1 MEKTIKYVY
10 YISVILNGILLMLLF
25 GIVPVLLYLSALINI
40 GLVWYIRKIL
50 IKNNYLEED
59 IITVSEKLNLFADH
73 LESIYELEMFYGDET
88 LETLLDHSK
97 ELINDFVD
105 FQIQHFE
112 AEEELETEENSE
124 ETISEEE

>member
-1 MEKTIKYVY
+1 
-10 YISVILNGILLMLLF
+10 MLLF